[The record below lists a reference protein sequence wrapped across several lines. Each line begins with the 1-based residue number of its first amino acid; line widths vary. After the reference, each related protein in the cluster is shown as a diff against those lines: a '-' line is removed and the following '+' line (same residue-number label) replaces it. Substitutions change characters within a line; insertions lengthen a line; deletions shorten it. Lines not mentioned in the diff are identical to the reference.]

1 MNVEGIQKSL
11 VLVVSCVTTPPSV
24 MVFNVIVFYCCY
36 YCSAGVIVVDAVVV
50 DVIADVIVVVCTL
63 MGVREYMGLVLVAS
77 RATTPPLPYYQLSP
91 HHLLL
96 WTCQNMIHCKR
107 CHANVFGL
115 KFCVFND
122 VNFTSSSPRGR
133 NEEDKEVKVLF
144 QRNAESMSDCQSDR
158 AG

>member
-1 MNVEGIQKSL
+1 MFPIPLQSSFL
-11 VLVVSCVTTPPSV
+11 MLL
-24 MVFNVIVFYCCY
+24 FFIV
-36 YCSAGVIVVDAVVV
+36 VIVVDAVVV

-107 CHANVFGL
+107 CHTNVFGL

-144 QRNAESMSDCQSDR
+144 QRNAESMSDR

>member
-1 MNVEGIQKSL
+1 M
-11 VLVVSCVTTPPSV
+11 VSCVTTPPSV
-24 MVFNVIVFYCCY
+24 IVFNVIVFYCCY

-115 KFCVFND
+115 KF
-122 VNFTSSSPRGR
+122 
-133 NEEDKEVKVLF
+133 
-144 QRNAESMSDCQSDR
+144 
-158 AG
+158 